1 MPAMSARVE
10 RGFSLLE
17 LLVVLA
23 IIAAISAAFPLALNR
38 FVPAR
43 RLDSAARI
51 LLADIRLAQAR
62 SLASNQPVLLKPD
75 VHGYRIESQV
85 ARAWSASTTLQLRSP
100 DDSRDLDAL
109 HLFPDGSTSGA
120 RFVISDGTR
129 QRSIF
134 VSPLTGRVLLES
146 VS

>member
-1 MPAMSARVE
+1 MPAMSARPE

-62 SLASNQPVLLKPD
+62 SLAGNQPVALEPEA
-75 VHGYRIESQV
+75 HGYRIDSQV
-85 ARAWSASTTLQLRSP
+85 ARSWSASTTLQLRSP
-100 DDSRDLDAL
+100 DDARELDAL
-109 HLFPDGSTSGA
+109 RLFPDGSTSGA
-120 RFVISDGTR
+120 RFVITDGTR
-129 QRSIF
+129 QRRIL
-134 VSPLTGRVLLES
+134 VSPLTGRVRLEN
-146 VS
+146 VP